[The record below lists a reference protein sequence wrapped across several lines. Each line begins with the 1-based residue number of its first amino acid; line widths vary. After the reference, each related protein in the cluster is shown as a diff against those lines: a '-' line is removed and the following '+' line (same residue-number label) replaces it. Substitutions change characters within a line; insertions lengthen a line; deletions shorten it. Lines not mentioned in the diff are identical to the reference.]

1 MLPSPIESALIH
13 YRTALETIASLP
25 AQIVPTD
32 ALMTQSLEVMTA
44 RDDIDAIL
52 KTSNRLTSDT
62 LTTIAE
68 LDEQLKHQGK
78 TIAPCLKTIDWQ
90 TILNT
95 TEKGWWWSVQ
105 PEKTNQ
111 WWEKDWIWNAVS
123 LGCITVSI
131 GLFGDIST
139 RFLKGGPD
147 TFGAIAVSAQSIG
160 TLLTAGGALTI
171 AGKDANKRF
180 LKRINIQDKYW
191 NELGAGCSVGLLAIA
206 IGARTSLPQV
216 ANLYSEWGFQ
226 KFTQGG
232 WGTAE
237 ELYKRAIELNPDSE
251 QTSFRLGLL
260 YEELQDL
267 TPARSNYNTAARA
280 GMTSAIN
287 NLSRL
292 NLRDNK
298 PESATPLL
306 LKSLEKTDKLSPETH
321 YALLKNLGWAR
332 FLQGDLSD
340 AEEKL
345 QQAIELQKSA
355 KLIEKNANPKS
366 ESAIPIASPACL
378 LAQVKT
384 AQKDTPAALK
394 FWEACNADANPYI
407 PEEDRWSITA
417 RKLLKEQ
424 DQKNETKKSSK

>member
-1 MLPSPIESALIH
+1 MLPSPIESALIR
-13 YRTALETIASLP
+13 YRTALDTLASPP
-25 AQIVPTD
+25 AAIVPTD
-32 ALMTQSLEVMTA
+32 ALITQSLEVMTA
-44 RDDIDAIL
+44 RDEIDTIL
-52 KTSNRLTSDT
+52 KTSNRLTTDT
-62 LTTIAE
+62 LTTIAA
-68 LDEQLKHQGK
+68 LDEQLKNQGN

-90 TILNT
+90 TVLNT

-105 PEKTNQ
+105 PHNTNS
-111 WWEKDWIWNAVS
+111 WWAKDWIWNAVS

-160 TLLTAGGALTI
+160 TLVTASSALTI
-171 AGKDANKRF
+171 AGKDTNKRF
-180 LKRINIQDKYW
+180 LQQIKIPEQYW
-191 NELGAGCSVGLLAIA
+191 RPFGAGCSVGLLAIA
-206 IGARTSLPQV
+206 GFTRTSLPQV
-216 ANLYSEWGFQ
+216 ANLYSDWGFQ
-226 KFTQGG
+226 KFTQGE

-306 LKSLEKTDKLSPETH
+306 LKSLEKTDKLAPETH

-332 FLQGDLSD
+332 FLQGDLGD

-345 QQAIELQKSA
+345 QQAIALQKTS
-355 KLIEKNANPKS
+355 KLTEKNDNPKS
-366 ESAIPIASPACL
+366 ETAIPIASPACL

-394 FWEACNADANPYI
+394 FWETCNADANPYI

-417 RKLLKEQ
+417 RKQLKEQ
-424 DQKNETKKSSK
+424 DLKNATKKSSK

>member
-1 MLPSPIESALIH
+1 MLPFPIESALIR
-13 YRTALETIASLP
+13 YRTALDTIASLP
-25 AQIVPTD
+25 AAIVPTD
-32 ALMTQSLEVMTA
+32 ALITQSLEVMAA
-44 RDDIDAIL
+44 RDNIDTIL
-52 KTSNRLTSDT
+52 KTSNRLTADT
-62 LTTIAE
+62 LATIAE

-78 TIAPCLKTIDWQ
+78 TIAPCLKTIDWKSV
-90 TILNT
+90 LNT

-160 TLLTAGGALTI
+160 TLLTASGALTI

-180 LKRINIQDKYW
+180 LQHIKISDKYW
-191 NELGAGCSVGLLAIA
+191 HELGAGCSVGLLTIA
-206 IGARTSLPQV
+206 VVGRTSLPWF
-216 ANLYSEWGFQ
+216 ANLYSDWGFQ
-226 KFTQGG
+226 KFTQGE

-267 TPARSNYNTAARA
+267 TPARSHYNTAARA

-306 LKSLEKTDKLSPETH
+306 LKSLEKTDKLAPETH
-321 YALLKNLGWAR
+321 YSLLKNLGWAR
-332 FLQGDLSD
+332 FLQGDLSE

-345 QQAIELQKSA
+345 QQAISLQKTA
-355 KLIEKNANPKS
+355 KLTEKNENPDNRT
-366 ESAIPIASPACL
+366 AIPIASPACL

-384 AQKDTPAALK
+384 AQKEIPAALK
-394 FWEACNADANPYI
+394 FWEICNTYANPYI

-417 RKLLKEQ
+417 RKLLKQQ
-424 DQKNETKKSSK
+424 DQKNETKKPSK

>member
-1 MLPSPIESALIH
+1 MLPSSIESALIR
-13 YRTALETIASLP
+13 YRTALDTLASLP
-25 AQIVPTD
+25 AAIAPTD
-32 ALMTQSLEVMTA
+32 ALITQSLEVMTA
-44 RDDIDAIL
+44 RDEIDTIL
-52 KTSNRLTSDT
+52 KTSNRLTTDS
-62 LTTIAE
+62 LTTIAA
-68 LDEQLKHQGK
+68 LDEQLKNQGN

-90 TILNT
+90 TVLNT
-95 TEKGWWWSVQ
+95 TEKGWWWAVQ
-105 PEKTNQ
+105 PPNTNS
-111 WWEKDWIWNAVS
+111 WWAKDWIWNAVS

-160 TLLTAGGALTI
+160 TLLTASSALTI

-180 LKRINIQDKYW
+180 LQQIKIPEQYW
-191 NELGAGCSVGLLAIA
+191 RPFGAGCSVGLLAIA

-216 ANLYSEWGFQ
+216 ANLYSDWGFQ
-226 KFTQGG
+226 KFTQGE

-237 ELYKRAIELNPDSE
+237 ELYKRAIELNPDSD

-298 PESATPLL
+298 PEAATPLL
-306 LKSLEKTDKLSPETH
+306 LKSLEKTDKLAPETH

-332 FLQGDLSD
+332 FLQGDLSE

-345 QQAIELQKSA
+345 EQAIALQKTA
-355 KLIEKNANPKS
+355 KLAEKNDNLKS
-366 ESAIPIASPACL
+366 AIASPACL

-384 AQKDTPAALK
+384 AQKDIPTALK
-394 FWEACNADANPYI
+394 FWETCNADANPYI

-417 RKLLKEQ
+417 RKQLKEQ
-424 DQKNETKKSSK
+424 DQKNATKKSFK